1 MLILLRH
8 GAYVTSILP
17 DVFSVTLTHAQNF
30 FWSILHDCI
39 LDLKRSFYFY
49 FYFLYLGKPS
59 CLFLASRSCK
69 KDFILLSL
77 NMMLSYHPLSNHILS
92 HPPLS
97 QPDLSNPP
105 LSNPILSY
113 PILPYPILSY
123 PILPYPIQSYL
134 IPSWLIVLLCLQTYL
149 TLLTIYLSPFI
160 SIFNLC
166 ILSIYYSF

>member
-17 DVFSVTLTHAQNF
+17 DVFSVTLTHAQIF

-59 CLFLASRSCK
+59 CLLLASRSCK
-69 KDFILLSL
+69 KDFTLLSL
-77 NMMLSYHPLSNHILS
+77 NMMLSCPPLSNHILS
-92 HPPLS
+92 HPI
-97 QPDLSNPP
+97 LSN
-105 LSNPILSY
+105 LIL
-113 PILPYPILSY
+113 
-123 PILPYPIQSYL
+123 
-134 IPSWLIVLLCLQTYL
+134 SWLIVLLCLQTYL

-160 SIFNLC
+160 SIFNSC